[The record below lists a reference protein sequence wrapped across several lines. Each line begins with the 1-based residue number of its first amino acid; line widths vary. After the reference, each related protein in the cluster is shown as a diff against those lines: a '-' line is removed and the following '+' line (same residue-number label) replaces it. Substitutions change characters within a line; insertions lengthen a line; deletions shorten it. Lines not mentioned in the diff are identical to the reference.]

1 MAENSSQQA
10 EKPIALVVDDEVS
23 ICDSLSGVLSD
34 EGWRV
39 KTANSGQEGLKTF
52 LSEKFDLVFLDV
64 WMEGIDGIETL
75 QRMRDKKTDVPI
87 VIMSGH
93 GTIETAVKAT
103 KLGALQFLEKPLS
116 IEKLLPI
123 FEAAKTA
130 KELPEKFTLDA
141 AKKYQLIGE
150 SKQIKAIRRQISIV
164 SPRNSWVL
172 ITGENG
178 TGKEVVA
185 RNIHSNSKRVD
196 KPFVAVNCAA
206 IPEELIE
213 SELFGHSKGA
223 FTSATSDKRGK
234 FELAN
239 GGTLFLD
246 EIGDMSLKTQAKVLR
261 ILQEQQ
267 FERVGG
273 HDTISVDV
281 RVIAATNKNLEV
293 EIANGN
299 FREDLYYRL
308 NVIPIEMPALR
319 NRKED
324 IPLLVDYFLGIMGKE
339 LGEGKKEL
347 SDDAN
352 EVLQNYEWPGN
363 VREVRNVIERICILV
378 ENSVVSK
385 ADLPKLASKKS
396 EIAENGSNAGLDMNS
411 YDGLS
416 LKKARE
422 EFERQFILVKLESND
437 WNVSKTAEAIGI
449 ERSNLHRKLRTYNI
463 DPKQLKG

>member
-1 MAENSSQQA
+1 MTAKHEASSK
-10 EKPIALVVDDEVS
+10 EKPVALVVDDETS
-23 ICDSLSGVLSD
+23 ICDSLSGVLAD
-34 EGWRV
+34 EGWNV
-39 KTANSGQEGLKTF
+39 KTANSGDEGLKSF
-52 LSEKFDLVFLDV
+52 LVHKFDLVFLDV

-116 IEKLLPI
+116 IEKILPI
-123 FEAAKTA
+123 LDAAQNA
-130 KELPEKFTLDA
+130 KDLPEKLDKDQS
-141 AKKYQLIGE
+141 KKYLLIGE
-150 SKQIKAIRRQISIV
+150 SKQINAIRRQISIV

-185 RNIHSNSKRVD
+185 RNIHLSSKRID

-223 FTSATSDKRGK
+223 FTNATSDKRGK

-239 GGTLFLD
+239 HGTLFLD
-246 EIGDMSLKTQAKVLR
+246 EIGDMSMKTQAKILR

-281 RVIAATNKNLEV
+281 RVVAATNKNLEV

-319 NRKED
+319 DRKGD
-324 IPLLVDYFLGIMGKE
+324 IPLLVEYFLSVMAKE
-339 LGEGKKEL
+339 IGEPKKTL
-347 SDDAN
+347 SKEAMTSLT
-352 EVLQNYEWPGN
+352 EYHWPGN
-363 VREVRNVIERICILV
+363 VREVRNMIERITILV
-378 ENSVVSK
+378 ENSSVSN
-385 ADLPKLASKKS
+385 ADLPSLNSKPS
-396 EIAENGSNAGLDMNS
+396 ENPSNDQSMGMES
-411 YDGLS
+411 YEGLS

-422 EFERQFILVKLESND
+422 EFEKQFILLNLEKNE

-449 ERSNLHRKLRTYNI
+449 ERSNLHRKLRAYSI